1 MNMVELSSTGLAVA
15 VGALLLSLATGT
27 GVASADPDIG
37 PLLNT
42 TCTYS
47 QAMAALNAQ
56 SPAVAQQFAANPAAG
71 AWLRSFLGSPV
82 DQRQRMIQSV
92 QALPGVAQYTGL
104 VLDVANT
111 CNNY

>member
-1 MNMVELSSTGLAVA
+1 MVKLSSTGLVAA
-15 VGALLLSLATGT
+15 VGGLALSLATGS
-27 GVASADPDIG
+27 GIASADPDIG

-56 SPAVAQQFAANPAAG
+56 SPAVAQQFAASPAAT
-71 AWLRSFLGSPV
+71 AWLRSFLGSSL

-92 QALPGVAQYTGL
+92 QILPGAAQYTGL

>member
-1 MNMVELSSTGLAVA
+1 MVKLSAGLVAAVGGLA
-15 VGALLLSLATGT
+15 LSLATGS
-27 GVASADPDIG
+27 GIASADPDIG

-56 SPAVAQQFAANPAAG
+56 SPAVAQQFAANPAAQ
-71 AWLRSFLGSPV
+71 AWLRGFLGSSA

-92 QALPGVAQYTGL
+92 QALPGAQQYTGL

>member
-1 MNMVELSSTGLAVA
+1 MVKLSSARLVAAVGGLA
-15 VGALLLSLATGT
+15 LSLATGS
-27 GVASADPDIG
+27 GIASADPDMG

-56 SPAVAQQFAANPAAG
+56 DPNVAQQFTASPAATG
-71 AWLRSFLGSPV
+71 WLRQFLRSNP

-92 QALPGVAQYTGL
+92 QNLPGGDQYTGL
-104 VLDVANT
+104 ALDVANT
-111 CNNY
+111 CMNY